1 MLHGLFISWRRLPGF
16 AGHNLDNW
24 PDPTPKIQNRGLG
37 DGSTRVPPF
46 KFLATKYNVDYVEI
60 GRCYSILS
68 PKWLAQLDSIQLDGQ
83 NIYFSQ
89 DWPKKLFIGPVF
101 TREAAITPRRPRFF
115 VFRSLYALML
125 FILMSTA
132 WFVVNGTHL
141 ITNVG
146 DLARFG
152 SILFQILCPLQLSL
166 ILFLA
171 AVQSASAISQEK
183 DKNTLILLLLTRITN
198 SELVLGKLFSS
209 LLSIGVMLATALP
222 VFLLIVLFGGTSFQ
236 QVLFVFMVTALSA
249 IASGSLG
256 ATLGF
261 WREKT
266 FQTLSITALALMFW
280 IGIWEAV
287 VFSGFEFAGYSSA
300 EIAGAFSPIR
310 AILAATDPAITL
322 NWTTSILPFCV
333 TAIVVAVLLNSIAI
347 WKVRIWNPNREV
359 RPGQQE
365 EDEKASIWGVEHDLA
380 GEGNQGKLQSAEGTD
395 QAESARSGHVD
406 ARVRTASQKSR
417 AVWDNPVLWR
427 EMCTWAY
434 GRKVLL
440 VQATYWVIFAGVV
453 ASIYTILNSGV
464 EQVSTLG
471 ELIPAFAQ
479 PLAPFFLVSL
489 VIINA
494 LAVSSITNE
503 RDGRSLDL
511 LLVTDLSPKEFLF
524 GKMGGVFYVAKE
536 MIVLPLVLCIT
547 LWLFGQISLENLFFL
562 VTGLAILMVFV
573 TMLGIHCGMVYYNSR
588 QAIAVSLGTV
598 FFLFLGIMT
607 CMLIMISFSTTSFE
621 SMLAPFLAFIVFG
634 GIGLFVGLGPRNPS
648 SALALASAALPISMF
663 YGITSFLIGQ
673 TTPVYII
680 LVAVYGFTTAA
691 MMIPALSEF
700 NITMGRQK
708 SFDDE

>member
-1 MLHGLFISWRRLPGF
+1 M
-16 AGHNLDNW
+16 
-24 PDPTPKIQNRGLG
+24 
-37 DGSTRVPPF
+37 
-46 KFLATKYNVDYVEI
+46 
-60 GRCYSILS
+60 
-68 PKWLAQLDSIQLDGQ
+68 
-83 NIYFSQ
+83 
-89 DWPKKLFIGPVF
+89 IGPVF
-101 TREAAITPRRPRFF
+101 TREAVITPRRPRFF
-115 VFRSLYALML
+115 VFRSLYAFLL

-132 WFVVNGTHL
+132 WFVVNGTQL

-152 SILFQILCPLQLSL
+152 TILFNILCPLQLAL

-183 DKNTLILLLLTRITN
+183 DKNTLILLLLTRISN

-209 LLSIGVMLATALP
+209 LLSIGVMLATAVP
-222 VFLLIVLFGGTSFQ
+222 IFLLIVLFGGTSFQ
-236 QVLFVFMVTALSA
+236 QVAWVFVVTTLSA

-266 FQTLSITALALMFW
+266 FQTLSITALVLMFW

-287 VFSGFEFAGYSSA
+287 AFSGIEFAGWTSNR
-300 EIAGAFSPIR
+300 IAGSFSPIR
-310 AILAATDPAITL
+310 AIMAATDPAITL
-322 NWTTSILPFCV
+322 TWMSTVLPFCL
-333 TAIVVAVLLNSIAI
+333 VALFVSVALNAIAI
-347 WKVRIWNPNREV
+347 WRVRIWNPNREV

-365 EDEKASIWGVEHDLA
+365 EEEKNSIWGADHDLEAESA
-380 GEGNQGKLQSAEGTD
+380 GE
-395 QAESARSGHVD
+395 AESARSAHVD
-406 ARVRTASQKSR
+406 ARIRVASQKSR

-434 GRKVLL
+434 GRKVLV

-453 ASIYTILNSGV
+453 AAIVGILNSGV
-464 EQVSTLG
+464 SQVTALG
-471 ELIPAFAQ
+471 ELIPAYAQ

-494 LAVSSITNE
+494 LAVSSVTNE

-511 LLVTDLSPKEFLF
+511 LLVTDLSPREFLF
-524 GKMGGVFYVAKE
+524 GKIGGVFYVAKE
-536 MIVLPLVLCIT
+536 MVALPLLLCVA
-547 LWLFGQISLENLFFL
+547 LWLFGQVSLENLLFL
-562 VTGLAILMVFV
+562 LTGLSILILFV

-621 SMLAPFLAFIVFG
+621 SMLAPFLAFIVLG
-634 GIGLFVGLGPRNPS
+634 GIGLFVGLGPKNPS

-663 YGITSFLIGQ
+663 YAITSFLIGQ
-673 TTPVYII
+673 TTPVYLL
-680 LVAVYGFTTAA
+680 LVTVYGFTTAA

-700 NITMGRQK
+700 NISMGRQK

>member
-1 MLHGLFISWRRLPGF
+1 
-16 AGHNLDNW
+16 
-24 PDPTPKIQNRGLG
+24 
-37 DGSTRVPPF
+37 
-46 KFLATKYNVDYVEI
+46 
-60 GRCYSILS
+60 
-68 PKWLAQLDSIQLDGQ
+68 
-83 NIYFSQ
+83 
-89 DWPKKLFIGPVF
+89 
-101 TREAAITPRRPRFF
+101 
-115 VFRSLYALML
+115 
-125 FILMSTA
+125 MSTA
-132 WFVVNGTHL
+132 WFVVNGTQL
-141 ITNVG
+141 ISSVG

-152 SILFQILCPLQLSL
+152 SILFQILCPLQLAL

-222 VFLLIVLFGGTSFQ
+222 IFLLIVLFGGTSFQ
-236 QVLFVFMVTALSA
+236 QVFFVFLVTALSA

-256 ATLGF
+256 SVLGF

-266 FQTLSITALALMFW
+266 FQTLSITALVLMFW
-280 IGIWEAV
+280 IGMWEAV
-287 VFSGFEFAGYSSA
+287 AFSGVQFAGYNSV
-300 EIAGAFSPIR
+300 EIAQSFSPIR
-310 AILAATDPAITL
+310 AILAATDPAISLT
-322 NWTTSILPFCV
+322 WIQDILPFCV
-333 TAIVVAVLLNSIAI
+333 VSLAIASCLNAIAI

-365 EDEKASIWGVEHDLA
+365 DEEKNSIWGVEHDLA
-380 GEGNQGKLQSAEGTD
+380 AEQGTTGEIAASLDRAET
-395 QAESARSGHVD
+395 ARSGHVD

-417 AVWDNPVLWR
+417 PVWDNPVLWR

-434 GRKVLL
+434 GRKVLV
-440 VQATYWVIFAGVV
+440 VQAAYWVIFLGVV
-453 ASIYTILNSGV
+453 GGIYFILNSGV
-464 EQVSTLG
+464 SQVSALG

-536 MIVLPLVLCIT
+536 MVALPILLCVA
-547 LWLFGQISLENLFFL
+547 LWFFGQISLENLIFL
-562 VTGLAILMVFV
+562 VTGLAVLMVFV

-700 NITMGRQK
+700 NISMGRQK

>member
-1 MLHGLFISWRRLPGF
+1 
-16 AGHNLDNW
+16 
-24 PDPTPKIQNRGLG
+24 
-37 DGSTRVPPF
+37 
-46 KFLATKYNVDYVEI
+46 
-60 GRCYSILS
+60 
-68 PKWLAQLDSIQLDGQ
+68 
-83 NIYFSQ
+83 
-89 DWPKKLFIGPVF
+89 
-101 TREAAITPRRPRFF
+101 
-115 VFRSLYALML
+115 
-125 FILMSTA
+125 MSTA

-141 ITNVG
+141 IANIG

-152 SILFQILCPLQLSL
+152 SILFQILCPLQLAL

-209 LLSIGVMLATALP
+209 LLSIAVMLATAIP
-222 VFLLIVLFGGTSFQ
+222 IFLLIVLFGGTSFQ
-236 QVLFVFMVTALSA
+236 QVLWVFVVTALSA

-266 FQTLSITALALMFW
+266 FQTLSITALVLMFW

-287 VFSGFEFAGYSSA
+287 AFAGIGFGGLSG
-300 EIAGAFSPIR
+300 ETIAGALSPIR
-310 AILAATDPAITL
+310 AILAATDPDINS
-322 NWTTSILPFCV
+322 NWATKILPFCGA
-333 TAIVVAVLLNSIAI
+333 AILVSVVLNSIAI
-347 WKVRIWNPNREV
+347 WRVRIWNPNREV

-365 EDEKASIWGVEHDLA
+365 DEEKQSIWGADHDLA
-380 GEGNQGKLQSAEGTD
+380 DSQTSESLSAE
-395 QAESARSGHVD
+395 AESARSGHVD
-406 ARVRTASQKSR
+406 ARVRSASQKSR
-417 AVWDNPVLWR
+417 VVWDNPVLWR

-434 GRKVLL
+434 GRKVLV

-453 ASIYTILNSGV
+453 AAIYGILNSGV
-464 EQVSTLG
+464 SQVSALG
-471 ELIPAFAQ
+471 ELIPAYAQ

-494 LAVSSITNE
+494 LAVSSVTNE

-536 MIVLPLVLCIT
+536 MVALPLLLCIA
-547 LWLFGQISLENLFFL
+547 LWIFGQISLENLLFL

-634 GIGLFVGLGPRNPS
+634 GIGLFVGLGPKNPS

-680 LVAVYGFTTAA
+680 LVTVYGFTTAA
-691 MMIPALSEF
+691 MMIPALTEF
-700 NITMGRQK
+700 NISMGRQK

>member
-1 MLHGLFISWRRLPGF
+1 M
-16 AGHNLDNW
+16 
-24 PDPTPKIQNRGLG
+24 
-37 DGSTRVPPF
+37 
-46 KFLATKYNVDYVEI
+46 
-60 GRCYSILS
+60 
-68 PKWLAQLDSIQLDGQ
+68 
-83 NIYFSQ
+83 
-89 DWPKKLFIGPVF
+89 
-101 TREAAITPRRPRFF
+101 
-115 VFRSLYALML
+115 FRSLYAFLL

-132 WFVVNGTHL
+132 WFVVNGTQL

-152 SILFQILCPLQLSL
+152 TILFTVLCPLQLSL

-209 LLSIGVMLATALP
+209 LLNIGVMLATALP
-222 VFLLIVLFGGTSFQ
+222 IFFLIVLFGGTSFT
-236 QVLFVFMVTALSA
+236 QVILVFVVTALSA

-266 FQTLSITALALMFW
+266 FQTLSITALVLVFW
-280 IGIWEAV
+280 IGAWEA
-287 VFSGFEFAGYSSA
+287 FAYS
-300 EIAGAFSPIR
+300 EISLGGWDAPMIAQAFSPIR
-310 AILAATDPAITL
+310 AIIATTDPSITIS
-322 NWTTSILPFCV
+322 WPTGMLPFCI
-333 TAIVVAVLLNSIAI
+333 TAIAISVILNAIAI
-347 WKVRIWNPNREV
+347 NRVRIWNPNREV

-365 EDEKASIWGVEHDLA
+365 EEEKNSIWGADHDLA
-380 GEGNQGKLQSAEGTD
+380 KEETVGAESASPDDG
-395 QAESARSGHVD
+395 AESARAGHVD
-406 ARVRTASQKSR
+406 ARVRVASQKSR
-417 AVWDNPVLWR
+417 LVWDNPVLWR

-434 GRKVLL
+434 GRKVLI
-440 VQATYWVIFAGVV
+440 VQATYWIIFAGVV
-453 ASIYTILNSGV
+453 AAIYGILNSGV
-464 EQVSTLG
+464 SQVSALG
-471 ELIPAFAQ
+471 ELVPAFAQ

-494 LAVSSITNE
+494 LAVSSVTNE

-536 MIVLPLVLCIT
+536 MVVLPILLCFS
-547 LWLFGQISLENLFFL
+547 LWIFGQISLENLVFL
-562 VTGLAILMVFV
+562 VSGLVVLMVFV
-573 TMLGIHCGMVYYNSR
+573 TVLGIHCGMVYYNSR
-588 QAIAVSLGTV
+588 QAIGVSLGTV

-634 GIGLFVGLGPRNPS
+634 GIGLFIGLGPKNPS

-680 LVAVYGFTTAA
+680 LVTVYGFTTAA

-700 NITMGRQK
+700 NISMGRQK